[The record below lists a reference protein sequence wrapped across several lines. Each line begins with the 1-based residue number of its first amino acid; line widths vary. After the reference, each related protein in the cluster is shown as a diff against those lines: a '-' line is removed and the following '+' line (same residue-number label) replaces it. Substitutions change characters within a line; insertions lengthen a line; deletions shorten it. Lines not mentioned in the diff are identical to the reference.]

1 MSDQS
6 ATHTVDS
13 KKVKGPAIVRT
24 PSGLEYEL
32 NTDIEITVPVGS
44 QVWRLEEDSP

>member
-6 ATHTVDS
+6 ATRTVES

-32 NTDIEITVPVGS
+32 NTDVEINVPVGS
-44 QVWRLEEDSP
+44 QVWRLEDES